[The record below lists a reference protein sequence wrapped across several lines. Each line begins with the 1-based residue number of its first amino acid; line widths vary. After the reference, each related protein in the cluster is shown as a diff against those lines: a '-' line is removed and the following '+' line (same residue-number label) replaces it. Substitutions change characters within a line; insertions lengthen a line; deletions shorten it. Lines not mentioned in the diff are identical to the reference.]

1 MDKSE
6 KKESFGKK
14 YGLILALIA
23 MAIVYLFPT
32 PVDLPTQGHRLIG
45 ILVFAVIIWMTEGV
59 SYPVSAF
66 VIVTFMAFALGMAP
80 DPAKH
85 GALLG
90 TSKALQMGLSG
101 FSTTAWALV
110 AAAMFLSAGM
120 MITGLDK
127 RIALVVMSHVGVK
140 SSRLVIGVIF
150 VGFIL
155 SFFVPSTTAR
165 VSCMVPIVVGIIRR
179 VLC

>member
-85 GALLG
+85 GSPDGVVRVLDYSLG
-90 TSKALQMGLSG
+90 TGSSG
-101 FSTTAWALV
+101 Y
-110 AAAMFLSAGM
+110 
-120 MITGLDK
+120 
-127 RIALVVMSHVGVK
+127 
-140 SSRLVIGVIF
+140 
-150 VGFIL
+150 
-155 SFFVPSTTAR
+155 
-165 VSCMVPIVVGIIRR
+165 VSVSGHDDHGS
-179 VLC
+179 

>member
-66 VIVTFMAFALGMAP
+66 VIVTFMAFALGTAHCL
-80 DPAKH
+80 AQ
-85 GALLG
+85 AR
-90 TSKALQMGLSG
+90 LSRWG
-101 FSTTAWALV
+101 CP
-110 AAAMFLSAGM
+110 G
-120 MITGLDK
+120 
-127 RIALVVMSHVGVK
+127 
-140 SSRLVIGVIF
+140 SRLQPGHW
-150 VGFIL
+150 
-155 SFFVPSTTAR
+155 
-165 VSCMVPIVVGIIRR
+165 
-179 VLC
+179 

>member
-66 VIVTFMAFALGMAP
+66 CHCNVYGICAR
-80 DPAKH
+80 H
-85 GALLG
+85 GA
-90 TSKALQMGLSG
+90 
-101 FSTTAWALV
+101 
-110 AAAMFLSAGM
+110 
-120 MITGLDK
+120 
-127 RIALVVMSHVGVK
+127 
-140 SSRLVIGVIF
+140 
-150 VGFIL
+150 
-155 SFFVPSTTAR
+155 
-165 VSCMVPIVVGIIRR
+165 
-179 VLC
+179 

>member
-59 SYPVSAF
+59 SYSGQCVCHCNVYGICAR
-66 VIVTFMAFALGMAP
+66 
-80 DPAKH
+80 H
-85 GALLG
+85 GA
-90 TSKALQMGLSG
+90 
-101 FSTTAWALV
+101 
-110 AAAMFLSAGM
+110 
-120 MITGLDK
+120 
-127 RIALVVMSHVGVK
+127 
-140 SSRLVIGVIF
+140 
-150 VGFIL
+150 
-155 SFFVPSTTAR
+155 
-165 VSCMVPIVVGIIRR
+165 
-179 VLC
+179 

>member
-14 YGLILALIA
+14 YGLILAFIA

-32 PVDLPTQGHRLIG
+32 PVDLPTQGHRLIR

-80 DPAKH
+80 DPD
-85 GALLG
+85 GVVRVLDYSLG
-90 TSKALQMGLSG
+90 TGSSG
-101 FSTTAWALV
+101 Y
-110 AAAMFLSAGM
+110 
-120 MITGLDK
+120 
-127 RIALVVMSHVGVK
+127 
-140 SSRLVIGVIF
+140 
-150 VGFIL
+150 
-155 SFFVPSTTAR
+155 
-165 VSCMVPIVVGIIRR
+165 VSVSGHDDHGS
-179 VLC
+179 

>member
-120 MITGLDK
+120 M
-127 RIALVVMSHVGVK
+127 S
-140 SSRLVIGVIF
+140 
-150 VGFIL
+150 
-155 SFFVPSTTAR
+155 
-165 VSCMVPIVVGIIRR
+165 R
-179 VLC
+179 VLTSVSLLSLCPMSASSPAVLSSASFSLVSF

>member
-66 VIVTFMAFALGMAP
+66 VIVTFMAFALGKIRRTAWHKQGSP
-80 DPAKH
+80 D
-85 GALLG
+85 GVVRVLDYSLG
-90 TSKALQMGLSG
+90 TGSSG
-101 FSTTAWALV
+101 Y
-110 AAAMFLSAGM
+110 
-120 MITGLDK
+120 
-127 RIALVVMSHVGVK
+127 
-140 SSRLVIGVIF
+140 
-150 VGFIL
+150 
-155 SFFVPSTTAR
+155 
-165 VSCMVPIVVGIIRR
+165 VSVSGHDDHGS
-179 VLC
+179 

>member
-85 GALLG
+85 GAHCL
-90 TSKALQMGLSG
+90 AQARLSRWG
-101 FSTTAWALV
+101 CP
-110 AAAMFLSAGM
+110 G
-120 MITGLDK
+120 
-127 RIALVVMSHVGVK
+127 
-140 SSRLVIGVIF
+140 SRLQPGHW
-150 VGFIL
+150 
-155 SFFVPSTTAR
+155 
-165 VSCMVPIVVGIIRR
+165 
-179 VLC
+179 

>member
-80 DPAKH
+80 DPQNTAH
-85 GALLG
+85 CLAQ
-90 TSKALQMGLSG
+90 ARLSRWG
-101 FSTTAWALV
+101 CP
-110 AAAMFLSAGM
+110 G
-120 MITGLDK
+120 
-127 RIALVVMSHVGVK
+127 
-140 SSRLVIGVIF
+140 SRLQPGHW
-150 VGFIL
+150 
-155 SFFVPSTTAR
+155 
-165 VSCMVPIVVGIIRR
+165 
-179 VLC
+179 

>member
-66 VIVTFMAFALGMAP
+66 VIVTFMARRTAWHKQGSP
-80 DPAKH
+80 D
-85 GALLG
+85 GVVRVLDYSLG
-90 TSKALQMGLSG
+90 TGSSG
-101 FSTTAWALV
+101 Y
-110 AAAMFLSAGM
+110 
-120 MITGLDK
+120 
-127 RIALVVMSHVGVK
+127 
-140 SSRLVIGVIF
+140 
-150 VGFIL
+150 
-155 SFFVPSTTAR
+155 VP
-165 VSCMVPIVVGIIRR
+165 VSGHDDHGS
-179 VLC
+179 